1 MTFRKWEVSTL
12 SNRDLMIPY
21 FAPYFA
27 YVGIA
32 SLFQNI
38 LSIEVNYILRLI
50 VVPGLLIW
58 AWKWYLPL
66 TGPKSLVGSFVY
78 GVGFG
83 LAGLVLWCVLYAP
96 FTKPD
101 TTAWSTSGF
110 YLRLISASLVVP
122 VFEEIVM
129 RGYVFRFV
137 LQWDQIIRN
146 KIKKQKINSYLLK
159 VLDESNISAVRPGAW
174 SVPAVL
180 ISSIIF
186 AAGHTVPEWPAALAY
201 GILISILWIIRKDL
215 FSCIIAHAT
224 TNLTLALYVY
234 FGGHW
239 ELW

>member
-1 MTFRKWEVSTL
+1 MAFNKWDVSTL

-38 LSIEVNYILRLI
+38 LPIEVNYIFRLI
-50 VVPGLLIW
+50 VVPGLLVW

-66 TGPKSLVGSFVY
+66 TGPKSLVGSFVF

-83 LAGLVLWCVLYAP
+83 LVGLVLWCVLYAP
-96 FTKPD
+96 FTQPD

-129 RGYVFRFV
+129 RGYIFRFV

-180 ISSIIF
+180 ISSVIF
-186 AAGHTVPEWPAALAY
+186 AAGHTIPEWPAALAY

-234 FGGHW
+234 YTGHW
-239 ELW
+239 EFW

>member
-1 MTFRKWEVSTL
+1 MALKKSDAAAL

-32 SLFQNI
+32 SVFQNLI
-38 LSIEVNYILRLI
+38 PMEINYVLRLI
-50 VVPGLLIW
+50 AVPVLLVW
-58 AWKWYLPL
+58 AWRWYVPVS
-66 TGPKSLVGSFVY
+66 GPKSLAGSFVY

-83 LAGLVLWCVLYAP
+83 LLGLVLWCVLYAP
-96 FTKPD
+96 FTEPD

-122 VFEEIVM
+122 VFEEMVM
-129 RGYVFRFV
+129 RGYVFRFA
-137 LQWDQIIRN
+137 LQWGQIRRN
-146 KIKKQKINSYLLK
+146 KTKDAFMET
-159 VLDESNISAVRPGAW
+159 LDDANISTVRPGEW
-174 SVPAVL
+174 SVLAVV
-180 ISSIIF
+180 ISSVVF
-186 AAGHTVPEWPAALAY
+186 AAGHTIPEWPAALAY
-201 GILISILWIIRKDL
+201 GVLISVLWILRKDL

-234 FGGHW
+234 FSGHW